1 MYGTILFPSGSVEIK
16 RKLCIWKMRFI
27 STVFEQPGSSIVSR
41 RGRCASL
48 GRGAYRLLGRRY
60 SAVVKF
66 LPFVAGVDFH
76 PFGIPLPFYK
86 RLPHFF
92 KGLFGIGDD
101 AFAFA
106 CRIIFNPIVYFLAP
120 LIFSHDRDLSILVE

>member
-1 MYGTILFPSGSVEIK
+1 MMREPWTGT
-16 RKLCIWKMRFI
+16 
-27 STVFEQPGSSIVSR
+27 
-41 RGRCASL
+41 
-48 GRGAYRLLGRRY
+48 YRPLGRRY

-120 LIFSHDRDLSILVE
+120 LIFSHDRDLSILVEQIVIAIPFAVFDGNNFL